1 MSRPGPNETRPAAT
15 GQSGTPGRA
24 ADIEPEET
32 VIGDWLHID
41 ADGKVV
47 LYTGKTEAGQDIR
60 TSLAQAV
67 ADELRLP
74 VTAISLVM
82 ADTDRTPYD
91 MGTVG
96 SRTTPVMAA
105 TLRRVAAA
113 TRELLVAV
121 AAERWQVARA
131 ELQLAAG
138 QVTHPPTGQT
148 IGYGQLTGG
157 QRMNQEYSADTPV
170 TPASHWAV
178 AGTPVPRVDG
188 RALVTGRIRYT
199 ADLRRPAMHWG
210 AVLRPAAH
218 GATLRHIDTQAAA
231 ALPGVIVVHDGNFVG
246 VTAPTRAAARAA
258 LAAIEAE
265 WIAPPQIDAVELFEY
280 LREHPLPPDDSAGS
294 GRAAVDEA
302 GSLEAGWNAADQVV
316 AGTYTVAYI
325 AHVPLEPRA
334 AVAEWQD
341 GRLTVWTGTQR
352 PFGVRSELAH
362 VFDLPESV
370 IRVIVPPIGGAYG
383 GKHLGDAAI
392 EAARLARGAGR
403 PVKLIWTREE
413 EFSWAYFRPAGV
425 IDVRGGVRGDGTL
438 TAWEQATF
446 NAGSAALRT
455 PYTVANQRSAFH
467 PTRAPLRQG
476 SYRAL
481 AATANHFAR
490 ESLMDEL
497 AHALQMDPLA
507 FRLRNLHDSRL
518 RAVFEAAAA
527 RFGWG
532 KALPEGHGAGI
543 AGGTE
548 KGSYVATCVEVMVD
562 AAASTVQVV
571 RVVQAF
577 ECGAIVNPDGLQN
590 QVVGAIIQGLGGALW
605 EAIDFA
611 DGRVLTTRLADYHVP
626 RFGDIPPIEVVL
638 LDRKDLPS
646 AGGSETPI
654 VGIAPAIANA
664 VFAAGSVRLR
674 SLPLLPALRVSA

>member
-218 GATLRHIDTQAAA
+218 GATLRHIDTQVAA